1 MEISQDLNHRP
12 IIFIRFNP
20 DSYINNEGLLI
31 KSCWRLNKLGIM
43 TIIKNKKIEWNER
56 IDTLNKQIQYW
67 IDNQTEKTIE
77 IIELFY

>member
-1 MEISQDLNHRP
+1 
-12 IIFIRFNP
+12 
-20 DSYINNEGLLI
+20 
-31 KSCWRLNKLGIM
+31 M